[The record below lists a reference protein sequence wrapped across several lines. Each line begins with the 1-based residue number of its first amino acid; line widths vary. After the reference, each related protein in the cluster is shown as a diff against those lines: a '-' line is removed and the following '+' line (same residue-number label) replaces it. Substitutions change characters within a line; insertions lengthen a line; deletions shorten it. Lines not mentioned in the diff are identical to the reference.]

1 MRRASMAWMVTSGQV
16 STVRVPSTYTSGLEL
31 PVTLSLP
38 RSSRL
43 GQRLYCDQLEM
54 CSCGI
59 AFLTASRTVR
69 PGSAD
74 SASPVMITLPAVVG
88 DSGLPPGSVDR
99 SNGRD
104 VAQPSA
110 SIGSASRTGTEWKRC
125 MAHLRVGPAAECTM
139 ERLTPQR
146 QPLAAFMVLL
156 ILRDSMHIP
165 CMVAQL
171 TLDTLGDAA
180 TRALGPRLVAL
191 LLYGSAARGTH
202 VPKRSDVNTLLICDA
217 VDGALFDAL
226 APVVRAW
233 TKAGHPA
240 PLILTEREWRESA
253 AAFAIEYEDMR
264 DAHRLLAGR
273 DPWPG
278 IQVDREQLRRQ
289 LEHELMGKLVRL
301 RQAYAALQED
311 PKQLARVVVGSSGG
325 FFTMLRAVLR
335 FVGRPVPASPAELVR
350 SAAAVIGFPADG
362 LAPLVQHAV
371 GGPMPRLAKR
381 DPLATAYLAAV
392 ARTAEFVN
400 RLT

>member
-1 MRRASMAWMVTSGQV
+1 MRRASMAWMVTRGQV

-38 RSSRL
+38 RSSMF

-88 DSGLPPGSVDR
+88 DSGLTPGSVDR

-110 SIGSASRTGTEWKRC
+110 STGSASRTGTEWKRC

-202 VPKRSDVNTLLICDA
+202 VPDRSDVNTLLICDG
-217 VDGALFDAL
+217 VDQALFDAL
-226 APVVRAW
+226 TPLVRVW
-233 TKAGHPA
+233 IRAGHPA
-240 PLILTEREWRESA
+240 PLILAEREWRESA
-253 AAFAIEYEDMR
+253 DAFPIEYEDMR
-264 DAHRLLAGR
+264 EAHRLLAGR

-311 PKQLARVVVGSSGG
+311 PKQLARVVVGSAGG

-350 SAAAVIGFPADG
+350 SAAAVIGFPAAG

-371 GGPMPRLAKR
+371 GGPMPRLAQR

-392 ARTAEFVN
+392 ARTAEYVN
-400 RLT
+400 SLT

>member
-1 MRRASMAWMVTSGQV
+1 MRRASMAWMVTRGQV

-110 SIGSASRTGTEWKRC
+110 STGSASRTGTEWKRC

-180 TRALGPRLVAL
+180 TRALGQRLVSL
-191 LLYGSAARGTH
+191 LLYGSTARGTH

-217 VDGALFDAL
+217 VDESLFETL
-226 APVVRAW
+226 APAIRDWTRA
-233 TKAGHPA
+233 GQPA
-240 PLILTEREWRESA
+240 PLILTER
-253 AAFAIEYEDMR
+253 D
-264 DAHRLLAGR
+264 GR
-273 DPWPG
+273 GAPG
-278 IQVDREQLRRQ
+278 T
-289 LEHELMGKLVRL
+289 
-301 RQAYAALQED
+301 
-311 PKQLARVVVGSSGG
+311 LARDTTGNG
-325 FFTMLRAVLR
+325 
-335 FVGRPVPASPAELVR
+335 
-350 SAAAVIGFPADG
+350 
-362 LAPLVQHAV
+362 
-371 GGPMPRLAKR
+371 
-381 DPLATAYLAAV
+381 
-392 ARTAEFVN
+392 
-400 RLT
+400 